1 MVEAEHPASTQPNSG
16 ETVPRGK
23 ALVIDGVSYDIGVKL
38 CGTNRLFLLEKH
50 FEDVKAP
57 GLLRQAAE
65 AKVGC
70 PGCLEDEEEGI
81 TWSSRY
87 PLEKKGCYIFFP
99 HKEDSFLTWAFT
111 APLRAFTASS
121 DPPTAKDD

>member
-1 MVEAEHPASTQPNSG
+1 MVQ
-16 ETVPRGK
+16 

-99 HKEDSFLTWAFT
+99 HKEDSEFYFHPCAQY
-111 APLRAFTASS
+111 AAIVCPEASS
-121 DPPTAKDD
+121 RQLLSF